1 MNYHC
6 FQNKGVRFVLDEI
19 VWEMPAPEYREIF
32 ITQNEVQMVI
42 PKLNR
47 DDAFQ
52 FKIEETVSHALIVN
66 DIISYYGAGVT
77 L

>member
-1 MNYHC
+1 M
-6 FQNKGVRFVLDEI
+6 
-19 VWEMPAPEYREIF
+19 EMPAPEYRGIF

-42 PKLNR
+42 PKLSR

-52 FKIEETVSHALIVN
+52 FQIEETVSHALIED
-66 DIISYYGAGVT
+66 DIINYYGAGAT